1 MLNQNFVGLTK
12 RWNNNS
18 FLRDACAVIVEII
31 ACIVGL
37 PLLVSTVQSADPT
50 AGRIYYV
57 SGSRF
62 DVSIELWKLEKNDTP
77 VKVECSLDQGK
88 TWQPVLHPEGSSISR
103 TQSFGFRAQSDG
115 TYFFRLHSLRAEQP
129 VIHSPII
136 VVVDSKRPSADLVV
150 ELDHK
155 GRWIANC
162 VISDANLNPD
172 SLHVDYRTSEAEP
185 WLQSYVQL
193 TQTTNALAW
202 RGECELENSRQ
213 DRRMQVRLVGKDY
226 AGNAF
231 QVVRFPELITAS
243 PIDLSQKVA
252 SDLPNRFSPGTEAEQ
267 VTINR
272 EQPSPYS
279 TASYSFPTPRDG
291 PTALPQAVNP
301 SLAGRASLM
310 PSNAVYSNTREFKL
324 DFALEQNAAKAVEIE
339 LWATTD
345 SGQTWSPWGVS
356 DSPEDPLQVEVVEDG
371 NFGFYLSPIVRS
383 GTKPVP
389 PAPGQEP
396 TIWVVVDTTN
406 PNPKITNARLQEGT
420 ESVLTI
426 DYDCFSDD
434 VASRSTTLS
443 WSERPQGPWNTIESE
458 LPNSGRYL
466 WQCDNTRPGTFYL
479 KIEAIDRAS
488 NVGGHVFPVDF
499 DSIKRGSKQRM
510 SRRSNKLSPHQ

>member
-1 MLNQNFVGLTK
+1 MIV
-12 RWNNNS
+12 
-18 FLRDACAVIVEII
+18 VIV

-37 PLLVSTVQSADPT
+37 TLLVSTVQSADST
-50 AGRIYYV
+50 SGRIYYV

-77 VKVECSLDQGK
+77 VKVECSLDQGQ

-115 TYFFRLHSLRAEQP
+115 TYYFRLHSLRAEQP

-150 ELDHK
+150 ELDQE

-162 VISDANLNPD
+162 VISDANFNPD

-193 TQTTNALAW
+193 TQTTNAHAW
-202 RGECELENSRQ
+202 RGACGLENSRQ

-243 PIDLSQKVA
+243 PIDHSQKVV
-252 SDLPNRFSPGTEAEQ
+252 SDLPNRFLPGTEVEQ
-267 VTINR
+267 ATVNR
-272 EQPSPYS
+272 VQPSPYS
-279 TASYSFPTPRDG
+279 TASYSLPTPHAR
-291 PTALPQAVNP
+291 PTVSPQAVNP
-301 SLAGRASLM
+301 SMAGQEPLM
-310 PSNAVYSNTREFKL
+310 PSNAVYSNTREFNL
-324 DFALEQNAAKAVEIE
+324 DFVLEQDAAKAVGIE
-339 LWATTD
+339 LWATMD

-356 DSPEDPLQVEVVEDG
+356 EFPEEPLQVEVVEDG

-383 GTKPVP
+383 QTKPAP

-396 TIWVVVDTTN
+396 TIWIVVDTTN
-406 PNPKITNARLQEGT
+406 PSPKITNAGLQEGT
-420 ESVLTI
+420 ESVLSI
-426 DYDCFSDD
+426 DYDCLSDD

-443 WSERPQGPWNTIESE
+443 WSQHPQGPWNTIESE
-458 LPNSGRYL
+458 LPNSGQYLYL
-466 WQCDNTRPGTFYL
+466 WQGDSTRLGTFYL

-488 NVGGHVFPVDF
+488 NVGGHVFPVDL
-499 DSIKRGSKQRM
+499 SAIKRDTKQRM
-510 SRRSNKLSPHQ
+510 SRRTNKLSPHQ